1 MHWGCFDPFLPP
13 IPQALKLSVRPV
25 LAIVGGSNVFKKI
38 ALVERMVDRHTVDR
52 IIIGGI
58 VGPDFLP
65 CNQPDGTR
73 TEDERKSG
81 WEIGCRLSVATS
93 PNAGLNARVAVPG

>member
-25 LAIVGGSNVFKKI
+25 LAIVGGSNVFEKI

-65 CNQPDGTR
+65 CNQPDGTHTQR
-73 TEDERKSG
+73 MKGSPGGKLDVV
-81 WEIGCRLSVATS
+81 CLSRHRQTRA
-93 PNAGLNARVAVPG
+93 